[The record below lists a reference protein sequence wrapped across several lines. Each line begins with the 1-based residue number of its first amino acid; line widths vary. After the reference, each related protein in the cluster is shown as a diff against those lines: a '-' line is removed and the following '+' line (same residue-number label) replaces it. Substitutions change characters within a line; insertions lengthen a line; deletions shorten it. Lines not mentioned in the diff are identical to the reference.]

1 MRTPQH
7 LEIGNRSTMNPS
19 QQALVDSHLPLVE
32 HLVLRASAG
41 FPRHVDRSEL
51 IAAGTLGLVEAA
63 LRYEEDR
70 GVPFARY
77 AARRIRGAVLDA
89 VRSADW
95 APRSTR
101 QMARAADSATQSL
114 AARTGRTPTD
124 GELSQELG
132 IDRAELQEL
141 RGRVHRGVVQS
152 LDTRTGDDEGSSP
165 LERLVDRSR
174 SNPDELLEQEE
185 LKGYLRAALEH
196 LPERHRIVV
205 VGHYFEQRSF
215 EELAAFLG
223 VTPSRVSQLRADAV
237 EMIKDAIE
245 AQYESREDAK
255 PVGRV
260 AIRKARFAAEVAAHA
275 DWRTRLDASNRTVD
289 DIRRL
294 GMDGVVDHGVS
305 VAAPTAIA
313 GA

>member
-1 MRTPQH
+1 MNAAQQH
-7 LEIGNRSTMNPS
+7 L
-19 QQALVDSHLPLVE
+19 VDTHLPLVE
-32 HLVLRASAG
+32 HLVLRTSSS

-70 GVPFARY
+70 GVPFGRY

-101 QMARAADSATQSL
+101 HMARQVDAATQSF
-114 AARTGRTPTD
+114 AARSGRTPTD
-124 GELSQELG
+124 SELSEEMG
-132 IDRAELQEL
+132 IAEADLQEL

-152 LDTRTGDDEGSSP
+152 LEPRASDEESSSP
-165 LERLVDRSR
+165 IDRLFDRAES
-174 SNPDELLEQEE
+174 SPDELLEQEE

-215 EELAAFLG
+215 EELADYLG

-237 EMIKDAIE
+237 QMIKDAIE
-245 AQYESREDAK
+245 AQYTQQDEAK

-260 AIRKARFAAEVAAHA
+260 AIRKARFAAEVASHA
-275 DWRTRLDASNRTVD
+275 DWRSRLDASNRSMD
-289 DIRRL
+289 SIRRL
-294 GMDGVVDHGVS
+294 GIEGVDS
-305 VAAPTAIA
+305 DDTDLTAVA

>member
-1 MRTPQH
+1 
-7 LEIGNRSTMNPS
+7 MNAE
-19 QQALVDSHLPLVE
+19 QQNLVDTHLPLVE
-32 HLVLRASAG
+32 HLVLRVSSS

-70 GVPFARY
+70 GVPFGRY

-101 QMARAADSATQSL
+101 HMARQVDAATQAFAGRS
-114 AARTGRTPTD
+114 GRTPTD
-124 GELSQELG
+124 AELAGEMGVAET
-132 IDRAELQEL
+132 ELQEL

-152 LDTRTGDDEGSSP
+152 LEPRASDEQSSSP
-165 LERLVDRSR
+165 IDRLFDRAES
-174 SNPDELLEQEE
+174 SPDELLEQEE
-185 LKGYLRAALEH
+185 LKGYLRAALQH
-196 LPERHRIVV
+196 LPERHRIVI

-215 EELAAFLG
+215 EELADFLG
-223 VTPSRVSQLRADAV
+223 VTPSRVSQLRSDAV
-237 EMIKDAIE
+237 QMIKDAIE
-245 AQYESREDAK
+245 AQYAERDDAK

-260 AIRKARFAAEVAAHA
+260 AIRKARFAAEVASHA
-275 DWRTRLDASNRTVD
+275 DWRARLDASNRSMDSIRQLGIDGMAAD
-289 DIRRL
+289 DTDL
-294 GMDGVVDHGVS
+294 
-305 VAAPTAIA
+305 TAVA

>member
-1 MRTPQH
+1 MTP
-7 LEIGNRSTMNPS
+7 T

-32 HLVLRASAG
+32 HLVLRASAS

-51 IAAGTLGLVEAA
+51 VAAGTLGLVEAA
-63 LRYEEDR
+63 LRYDDER
-70 GVPFARY
+70 GVPFGRY

-101 QMARAADSATQSL
+101 QLARQADAATQ
-114 AARTGRTPTD
+114 AFAGRNGRTPTD
-124 GELSQELG
+124 EELSDELG
-132 IDRAELQEL
+132 ITETELHEL

-152 LDTRTGDDEGSSP
+152 LEPRGGDDEGSSP
-165 LERLVDRSR
+165 IERLFDRSAAG
-174 SNPDELLEQEE
+174 PDEQLEQEE
-185 LKGYLRAALEH
+185 LRGYLRSALEH
-196 LPERHRIVV
+196 LPERHRIVI

-215 EELAAFLG
+215 EELADFLG
-223 VTPSRVSQLRADAV
+223 VTPSRVSQLRSDAV
-237 EMIKDAIE
+237 EMIRDAIE
-245 AQYESREDAK
+245 AQYQPREDAK

-275 DWRTRLDASNRTVD
+275 DWRTRLDASNRSMD
-289 DIRRL
+289 AIRRL
-294 GMDGVVDHGVS
+294 GIDGVTDDLS
-305 VAAPTAIA
+305 DDDDLAAIA

>member
-1 MRTPQH
+1 
-7 LEIGNRSTMNPS
+7 MNAE
-19 QQALVDSHLPLVE
+19 QQELVDSHLPLVE

-63 LRYEEDR
+63 LRFDTER
-70 GVPFARY
+70 GVPFGRY

-101 QMARAADSATQSL
+101 QMARQADAATQAF

-124 GELSQELG
+124 AELSDELG
-132 IDRAELQEL
+132 VSEADLQEL

-152 LDTRTGDDEGSSP
+152 LEPRATDDEANSP
-165 LERLVDRSR
+165 FDRLIDRSA
-174 SNPDELLEQEE
+174 SGPDEVLEQEE
-185 LKGYLRAALEH
+185 LKGYLRSALEH

-215 EELAAFLG
+215 EELAEFLG

-237 EMIKDAIE
+237 EMIRDGIE
-245 AQYESREDAK
+245 AQYEPRDDAK

-275 DWRTRLDASNRTVD
+275 DWRTRLDASNRSIES
-289 DIRRL
+289 IRGL
-294 GMDGVVDHGVS
+294 GIDGMDAGIEDDDEDVS
-305 VAAPTAIA
+305 VSAAA

>member
-1 MRTPQH
+1 M
-7 LEIGNRSTMNPS
+7 STARMTQE
-19 QQALVDSHLPLVE
+19 QQELVDSHLPLVE

-41 FPRHVDRSEL
+41 FPRHVDRGEL

-63 LRYEEDR
+63 LRFDDDR
-70 GVPFARY
+70 GVPFGRY

-101 QMARAADSATQSL
+101 QMARQVDAATQSF
-114 AARTGRTPTD
+114 ASRTGRTPTD
-124 GELSQELG
+124 DEVSTELG
-132 IDRAELQEL
+132 IEAGELQAL

-152 LDTRTGDDEGSSP
+152 LEPRGNDEDGSSP
-165 LERLVDRSR
+165 IDRLFDRSD
-174 SNPDELLEQEE
+174 SGPDEVIEQEE
-185 LKGYLRAALEH
+185 LKGYLRSALEH
-196 LPERHRIVV
+196 LPERHRIVI

-215 EELAAFLG
+215 EELADFLG

-237 EMIKDAIE
+237 EMIKDGIE
-245 AQYESREDAK
+245 AQYAPRNDSK

-260 AIRKARFAAEVAAHA
+260 AIRKARYAAEVAAHA
-275 DWRTRLDASNRTVD
+275 DWRTRLDASNRSMAS
-289 DIRRL
+289 IRRL
-294 GMDGVVDHGVS
+294 GIDGASGDCPDDDDL
-305 VAAPTAIA
+305 AAVA

>member
-1 MRTPQH
+1 M
-7 LEIGNRSTMNPS
+7 MNS
-19 QQALVDSHLPLVE
+19 EQQQLVDSHLPLVE
-32 HLVLRASAG
+32 HLVVRASAG

-63 LRYEEDR
+63 LRFDADR
-70 GVPFARY
+70 GVPFGRF

-101 QMARAADSATQSL
+101 QMARQADAATQAFAGRS
-114 AARTGRTPTD
+114 GRTPTD
-124 GELSQELG
+124 DELASEMG
-132 IDRAELQEL
+132 ITQPELQEL
-141 RGRVHRGVVQS
+141 RGKVHRGVIQS
-152 LDTRTGDDEGSSP
+152 LEPRTSDEDATSP
-165 LERLVDRSR
+165 IDRLFDRS
-174 SNPDELLEQEE
+174 SSGPDEMLEQEE
-185 LKGYLRAALEH
+185 LKGYLRSALEH

-215 EELAAFLG
+215 EELADFLG

-237 EMIKDAIE
+237 EMIRDAID
-245 AQYESREDAK
+245 AQYTPRDEAK

-260 AIRKARFAAEVAAHA
+260 AIRKARFAAEVASHA
-275 DWRTRLDASNRTVD
+275 DWRSRLDASNRSMD
-289 DIRRL
+289 SIRRL
-294 GMDGVVDHGVS
+294 GIDGVAADDDES
-305 VAAPTAIA
+305 VAAIA

>member
-1 MRTPQH
+1 
-7 LEIGNRSTMNPS
+7 MNAE

-41 FPRHVDRSEL
+41 FPRHVDRGEL

-63 LRYEEDR
+63 LRFDADR
-70 GVPFARY
+70 GVPFGRY

-101 QMARAADSATQSL
+101 QMARQADAATQAFAS
-114 AARTGRTPTD
+114 RTGRTPSDTELS
-124 GELSQELG
+124 GELG
-132 IDRAELQEL
+132 VAESEIQEL

-152 LDTRTGDDEGSSP
+152 LELRPTDDEGTSP
-165 LERLVDRSR
+165 LERLVDRSA
-174 SNPDELLEQEE
+174 SSPDEVLEQEE
-185 LKGYLRAALEH
+185 LKGYLRAALKH

-205 VGHYFEQRSF
+205 VGHYIEQRSF
-215 EELAAFLG
+215 EELAEFLG

-237 EMIKDAIE
+237 EMIRDAID
-245 AQYESREDAK
+245 AQYEPGTETK

-275 DWRTRLDASNRTVD
+275 DWRTRLDASNRSVESM
-289 DIRRL
+289 RNL
-294 GMDGVVDHGVS
+294 GIDGVVDDRES
-305 VAAPTAIA
+305 VTSSAAA

>member
-1 MRTPQH
+1 
-7 LEIGNRSTMNPS
+7 MNAE
-19 QQALVDSHLPLVE
+19 QQNLVDTHLPLVE
-32 HLVLRASAG
+32 HLVLRVSSS

-70 GVPFARY
+70 GVPFGRY

-101 QMARAADSATQSL
+101 HMARQVDAATQAY
-114 AARTGRTPTD
+114 AARSGRTPNDT
-124 GELSQELG
+124 ELAAEMG
-132 IDRAELQEL
+132 VDEGELQEL

-152 LDTRTGDDEGSSP
+152 LEPRSGDEESSSP
-165 LERLVDRSR
+165 LDRLFDRGEST
-174 SNPDELLEQEE
+174 PEELLEQEE
-185 LKGYLRAALEH
+185 LKGYLRGALEH
-196 LPERHRIVV
+196 LPERHRVVV

-215 EELAAFLG
+215 EELADFLG

-237 EMIKDAIE
+237 QMIKDAIE
-245 AQYESREDAK
+245 AQYSQQDEAK

-275 DWRTRLDASNRTVD
+275 DWRSRLDATNRSMD
-289 DIRRL
+289 SIRQL
-294 GMDGVVDHGVS
+294 GIDGVATDDS
-305 VAAPTAIA
+305 DLTAVA

>member
-1 MRTPQH
+1 
-7 LEIGNRSTMNPS
+7 MNAE

-63 LRYEEDR
+63 LRYDEER
-70 GVPFARY
+70 GVPFGRY

-101 QMARAADSATQSL
+101 QMARQADIATQAF
-114 AARTGRTPTD
+114 AARTGRTPSD
-124 GELSQELG
+124 GELADELG
-132 IDRAELQEL
+132 VSESELHEL

-152 LDTRTGDDEGSSP
+152 LEVRPSDDEGTSP
-165 LERLVDRSR
+165 LDRLVDRSA
-174 SNPDELLEQEE
+174 SNPDETLEQEE
-185 LKGYLRAALEH
+185 LKGYLRGALEN
-196 LPERHRIVV
+196 LPERHRIVII
-205 VGHYFEQRSF
+205 GHYFEQRSF
-215 EELAAFLG
+215 EEIADFLG

-237 EMIKDAIE
+237 EMIRDGLE
-245 AQYESREDAK
+245 AQYRPVDDAK

-260 AIRKARFAAEVAAHA
+260 AIRKARFAAEIAAHA
-275 DWRTRLDASNRTVD
+275 DWRTRLDGAHASTEE
-289 DIRRL
+289 IRRL
-294 GMDGVVDHGVS
+294 GIDGLDTERSGEA
-305 VAAPTAIA
+305 VAATAVA
-313 GA
+313 GY

>member
-1 MRTPQH
+1 MHMTAAQR
-7 LEIGNRSTMNPS
+7 E
-19 QQALVDSHLPLVE
+19 LVDSHLPLVE
-32 HLVLRASAG
+32 HLVLRVSAN

-51 IAAGTLGLVEAA
+51 IAAGSLGLVEAA

-70 GVPFARY
+70 GVPFGRY

-101 QMARAADSATQSL
+101 QMARQADAATQAF
-114 AARTGRTPTD
+114 AARHGRTPSD
-124 GELSQELG
+124 DELADELG
-132 IDRAELQEL
+132 VSAAELAEM

-152 LDTRTGDDEGSSP
+152 LEPRAASEEGTNP
-165 LERLVDRSR
+165 IDRLVDRSA
-174 SNPDELLEQEE
+174 SGADEVLEQEE
-185 LKGYLRAALEH
+185 LKGYLRSALEH

-215 EELAAFLG
+215 EELADFLG

-237 EMIKDAIE
+237 QMIKDGLE
-245 AQYESREDAK
+245 AQYEPRDDSK

-260 AIRKARFAAEVAAHA
+260 AIRQARFASEIAAHA
-275 DWRTRLDASNRTVD
+275 DWRSRLDAAGRSMD
-289 DIRRL
+289 EIRRL
-294 GMDGVVDHGVS
+294 GIDGVAPS
-305 VAAPTAIA
+305 VGSAVTA
-313 GA
+313 

>member
-1 MRTPQH
+1 MTMTP
-7 LEIGNRSTMNPS
+7 T

-32 HLVLRASAG
+32 HLVLRASAS

-63 LRYEEDR
+63 LRYDEAR
-70 GVPFARY
+70 GVPFGRY

-101 QMARAADSATQSL
+101 QLARQADAATQ
-114 AARTGRTPTD
+114 AFATRHGRTPND
-124 GELSQELG
+124 EELAGELG
-132 IDRAELQEL
+132 ISEAELQEL
-141 RGRVHRGVVQS
+141 RGRVQRGVIQS
-152 LDTRTGDDEGSSP
+152 LEPRGTEDEGTNP
-165 LERLVDRSR
+165 IDRLFDRGVEG
-174 SNPDELLEQEE
+174 PDEMLEQEE
-185 LKGYLRAALEH
+185 LKGYLRSALEH

-215 EELAAFLG
+215 EELADFLG

-237 EMIKDAIE
+237 EMIRDAIE
-245 AQYESREDAK
+245 AQYRPRDTSK

-275 DWRTRLDASNRTVD
+275 DWRTRLDARNRTMD
-289 DIRRL
+289 AIRKL
-294 GMDGVVDHGVS
+294 GIDGVVASQPGEGGDGL
-305 VAAPTAIA
+305 AAVA

>member
-1 MRTPQH
+1 MTPA
-7 LEIGNRSTMNPS
+7 

-32 HLVLRASAG
+32 HLVLRASAS

-63 LRYEEDR
+63 LRYDDER
-70 GVPFARY
+70 GVPFGRF

-101 QMARAADSATQSL
+101 QLARQADAATQAF
-114 AARTGRTPTD
+114 AARNGRTPTD
-124 GELSQELG
+124 TELSDELG
-132 IDRAELQEL
+132 ITEPELHEL
-141 RGRVHRGVVQS
+141 RGRVHRGVIQS
-152 LDTRTGDDEGSSP
+152 LEPRGAGDEGTSP
-165 LERLVDRSR
+165 IERLFDRSA
-174 SNPDELLEQEE
+174 SGPDEQLEQEE
-185 LKGYLRAALEH
+185 LKGYLRSALEH
-196 LPERHRIVV
+196 LPERHRVVV

-215 EELAAFLG
+215 EELADFLG

-237 EMIKDAIE
+237 EMIRDAIE
-245 AQYESREDAK
+245 AQYQPRDDTK

-275 DWRTRLDASNRTVD
+275 DWRTRLDASNRSMES
-289 DIRRL
+289 IRKL
-294 GMDGVVDHGVS
+294 GIDGVDTDEDL
-305 VAAPTAIA
+305 AAIA
-313 GA
+313 GG